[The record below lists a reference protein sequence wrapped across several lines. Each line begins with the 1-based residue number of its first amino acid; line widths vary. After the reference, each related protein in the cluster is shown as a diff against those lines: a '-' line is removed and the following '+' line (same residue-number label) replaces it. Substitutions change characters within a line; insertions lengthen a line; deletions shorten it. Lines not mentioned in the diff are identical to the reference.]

1 MKLNGKS
8 KHITASSNYIYSAVS
23 NKQLEFIQDSKTA
36 YQIMKNF
43 DSLYEKKSIASQIVY
58 RNKLEN
64 IGTSNFSNVKKI
76 VENFE
81 QSVNALNPSD
91 AVVTDE

>member
-1 MKLNGKS
+1 
-8 KHITASSNYIYSAVS
+8 
-23 NKQLEFIQDSKTA
+23 
-36 YQIMKNF
+36 MKNF